1 MTAVPLRLGCA
12 HGAVGHGRCSSPGS
26 VERSGPCRERATR
39 QPQARPALLSGPAAH
54 PAAGKTVRR
63 RGGLGRGRPGALCRR
78 RERVPPDRSPTTA
91 TSTASSPPSILPLP
105 LFSLWCLGSHSVRW
119 LCRLYGRATHGSRST
134 SGAGPE
140 PGGAVHAGTRSA
152 LPGAARPPGVGDASR
167 SDWPPRRGAGHAHA
181 VAAVLLRQK
190 ESAERPVRVERR
202 GVGLARWAG
211 GRRAGIGAAGGSRPG
226 PVAPRAPGR
235 AGAARRGLTASL
247 PPQPLPPAA
256 PCLRTWPR
264 RRRPRRRRR
273 RKPGSGPAAPRRRT
287 AMPGRSHRRC
297 GHRRPT
303 ERRCQ
308 VRGGTAR
315 SRPHR
320 CGCSPAAVCVPRSGA
335 PRRGRLRAAAEPESS
350 ARGRLCLRRCGAVQ
364 EPHLSVYRR
373 GSVIACARLCAVVA
387 FPGVSFGAA
396 GWRQNAAGSLRQ
408 ALSRSLG
415 T

>member
-26 VERSGPCRERATR
+26 VERSGPCRERAAR

-54 PAAGKTVRR
+54 PAAGKAVRW
-63 RGGLGRGRPGALCRR
+63 RGGRGRGRPGALCRR
-78 RERVPPDRSPTTA
+78 RERVPPDRSPTAA

-211 GRRAGIGAAGGSRPG
+211 GRRAGTGAAGGSRPG

-235 AGAARRGLTASL
+235 AGAARPNGLFPTA
-247 PPQPLPPAA
+247 AA
-256 PCLRTWPR
+256 SPR
-264 RRRPRRRRR
+264 RAMPSDLAKKKAAKKKEAAKARQRPRRAPEENGDAGTEPQEVRAPEANGTPL
-273 RKPGSGPAAPRRRT
+273 PG
-287 AMPGRSHRRC
+287 
-297 GHRRPT
+297 
-303 ERRCQ
+303 ERRYCPIP
-308 VRGGTAR
+308 A
-315 SRPHR
+315 
-320 CGCSPAAVCVPRSGA
+320 SPL
-335 PRRGRLRAAAEPESS
+335 RL
-350 ARGRLCLRRCGAVQ
+350 
-364 EPHLSVYRR
+364 
-373 GSVIACARLCAVVA
+373 
-387 FPGVSFGAA
+387 
-396 GWRQNAAGSLRQ
+396 
-408 ALSRSLG
+408 
-415 T
+415 